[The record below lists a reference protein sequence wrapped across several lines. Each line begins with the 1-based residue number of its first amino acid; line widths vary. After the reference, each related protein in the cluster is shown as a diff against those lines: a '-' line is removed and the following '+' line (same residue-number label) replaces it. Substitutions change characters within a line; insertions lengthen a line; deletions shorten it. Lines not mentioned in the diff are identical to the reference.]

1 MQPEAFLIF
10 RQFTDGASAIQSRNY
25 KLMESACR
33 TPDRERLD
41 SAAYLSVPEVHA
53 VVRAGRPTIERAL
66 QAGTLSEDQATA
78 VRAAMD
84 CFASALLKWRRTHH
98 GVAGRMLGDRRG
110 TGDTEGQAYLAQ
122 GMTIPVFTPRC
133 PLGPDTPAAP
143 TGCPFGHGR
152 T

>member
-1 MQPEAFLIF
+1 
-10 RQFTDGASAIQSRNY
+10 
-25 KLMESACR
+25 MEHIEPLPLPR
-33 TPDRERLD
+33 IG
-41 SAAYLSVPEVHA
+41 
-53 VVRAGRPTIERAL
+53 GRPTIERAL
-66 QAGTLSEDQATA
+66 QAGTLSQDQAAA

-122 GMTIPVFTPRC
+122 GMTIPVFTPSC
-133 PLGPDTPAAP
+133 PLGHDTPAAP

-152 T
+152 TDSGPGESYQSRS